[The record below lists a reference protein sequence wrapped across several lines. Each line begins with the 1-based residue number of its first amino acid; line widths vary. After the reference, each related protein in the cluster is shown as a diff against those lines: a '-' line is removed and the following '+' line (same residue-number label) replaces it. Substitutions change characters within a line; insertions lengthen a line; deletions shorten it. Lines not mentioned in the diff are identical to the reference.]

1 MNFCWLHQ
9 RLISHRLDLD
19 GTLPARFIRHLAR
32 CPTCAA
38 WHRRQARLRE
48 RLAAEASRLAI
59 QPSPRLQ
66 AEIVLQIRALADQ
79 PAAPPRFSPV
89 LRWLPLARPAL
100 LSLLACLLAAWFL
113 AGPWRTRPASAAGAP
128 EALSQLTRQL
138 EWIKSQDLLGL
149 AGAIEKPLDQ
159 EIGLVA
165 QDARRVLDALAYNF
179 LPPSPPGPP

>member
-19 GTLPARFIRHLAR
+19 GTLPARSSRHLAR

-48 RLAAEASRLAI
+48 RLAAEASHQAV
-59 QPSPRLQ
+59 QPSPGLQ
-66 AEIVLQIRALADQ
+66 AGILLQIRAMSDQ
-79 PAAPPRFSPV
+79 PAATPVFSPGPP
-89 LRWLPLARPAL
+89 WLSLARPAL

-179 LPPSPPGPP
+179 LPPSPPGTP